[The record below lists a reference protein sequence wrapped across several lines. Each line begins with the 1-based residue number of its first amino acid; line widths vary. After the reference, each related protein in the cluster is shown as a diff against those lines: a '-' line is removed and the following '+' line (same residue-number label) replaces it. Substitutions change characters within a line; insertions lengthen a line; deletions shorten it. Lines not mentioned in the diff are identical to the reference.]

1 MVFLQNFNKLM
12 SIFDYKYIIIT
23 VYSTIILFSSLIFNP
38 VSEILEGVVLICKS
52 PGILITDYI
61 EVGNIGAAFFNSGIL
76 MIACIAISVV
86 TRSKMNGTMIA
97 AIFTVG
103 GFAFFGKNIINI
115 WPIIIGV
122 FIHAKVQKESFGK
135 YILVAFFGTA
145 LAPLVSQI
153 IFGIG
158 LEILYGVILGVFA
171 GLIAGFIL
179 PPLANSFVK
188 FHQGFNIYN
197 IGFTAGVIGTL
208 FMSLFRGFGGNPD
221 PEFIIS
227 SGNNTFFTIYFA
239 ILFLSMIIAGLFIN
253 NGLSGYLK
261 LLKRSGRLVSD
272 FVTLDGF
279 GLSLFNMGALGLF
292 SLGYVV
298 LIGGEINGPS
308 IGGILT
314 IVGFASFGKH
324 LKNVWPIL
332 AGVFIASMLKIWDTN
347 QPGAVLAALFGTTLA
362 PIAGEFGWKAGIV
375 AGFVHM
381 SMVMNVGYLHGG
393 INLYNNGF
401 AGGIVA
407 AIFVPLL
414 FSMRRGDIKD
424 VTQ

>member
-1 MVFLQNFNKLM
+1 
-12 SIFDYKYIIIT
+12 
-23 VYSTIILFSSLIFNP
+23 
-38 VSEILEGVVLICKS
+38 
-52 PGILITDYI
+52 
-61 EVGNIGAAFFNSGIL
+61 
-76 MIACIAISVV
+76 
-86 TRSKMNGTMIA
+86 
-97 AIFTVG
+97 
-103 GFAFFGKNIINI
+103 
-115 WPIIIGV
+115 V
-122 FIHAKVQKESFGK
+122 FIHAKFQKESFGK

-145 LAPLVSQI
+145 LAPLVSKI

-158 LEILYGVILGVFA
+158 LKISHGIILGVLA

-197 IGFTAGVIGTL
+197 IGFTAGVIGTF

-221 PEFIIS
+221 PELIIS
-227 SGNNTFFTIYFA
+227 SGNNTFFTIYFT
-239 ILFLSMIIAGLFIN
+239 IVFLSMIIAGLFMN
-253 NGLSGYLK
+253 NGLSGYSK

-279 GLSLFNMGALGLF
+279 GLSLFNMGALGIF

-324 LKNVWPIL
+324 LNNVWPIL

-347 QPGAVLAALFGTTLA
+347 QPGTVLAALFGTTLA
-362 PIAGEFGWKAGIV
+362 PIAGEFGWKSGIV